1 MGKSNQILFSLNYV
15 NIEFY
20 KLLVFLNI
28 VNPFLFSNHQ
38 AAAAAAMVRGF
49 RLILLRFV
57 HLLSILNHQKCGVT
71 FPGSPNFLSICF
83 HFFLLLYSFFF
94 YQFPVLMTSEFKYQ
108 FFL

>member
-71 FPGSPNFLSICF
+71 FQDHQIFFRFVFTSSFFFTVFLSIPGVDD
-83 HFFLLLYSFFF
+83 
-94 YQFPVLMTSEFKYQ
+94 Q
-108 FFL
+108 